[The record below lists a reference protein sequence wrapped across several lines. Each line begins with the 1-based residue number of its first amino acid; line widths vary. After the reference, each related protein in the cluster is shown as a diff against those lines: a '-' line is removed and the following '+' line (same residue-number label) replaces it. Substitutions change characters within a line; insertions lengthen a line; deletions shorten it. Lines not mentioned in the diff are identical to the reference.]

1 MNKIAKL
8 IIGVWLLVLVLSVVV
23 TSAVSA
29 ENVLEDTRIVM
40 VIAPDDFNEQELSE
54 PKGIFE
60 AEGAEVMI
68 ASKSKEVAKG
78 MSGGEV
84 KPDISFAEVNTGEY
98 DAIVIVGGI
107 GSREYLW
114 DDEELRA
121 LVKDAYNKDKVVS
134 AICLSPVVL
143 ARAGILKDKECTVF
157 PAPDAVAEVE
167 GSGAI
172 YVDDGVV
179 VSDKII
185 TARGPENAGEFVT
198 AITEVVKGEGE
209 ELAYTPTPVST
220 PTPPIS
226 TPTPEPAGFEAVFA
240 VAGLLAVLY
249 LIRGRRE

>member
-8 IIGVWLLVLVLSVVV
+8 IIVAGLLGLVSMVV
-23 TSAVSA
+23 TSAARA
-29 ENVLEDTRIVM
+29 ENELEGKRILM
-40 VIAPDDFNEQELSE
+40 VIAPDGFNERELSE

-78 MSGGEV
+78 MSGEEV

-107 GSREYLW
+107 GSEQHLW

-121 LVKDAYNKDKVVS
+121 LVKDVYDKNKVVS

-167 GSGAI
+167 SSGAI
-172 YVDDGVV
+172 YVDKGVV
-179 VSDKII
+179 VLDKII
-185 TARGPENAGEFVT
+185 TAKSPEYADDFAT
-198 AITEVVKGEGE
+198 AITEVIAGEGV
-209 ELAYTPTPVST
+209 ELPYTPTPVST
-220 PTPPIS
+220 PTPK
-226 TPTPEPAGFEAVFA
+226 PAGFEAVFA

>member
-8 IIGVWLLVLVLSVVV
+8 IIVAGLLVLVSMVV
-23 TSAVSA
+23 TSAARA
-29 ENVLEDTRIVM
+29 EKELEGKRILM
-40 VIAPDDFNEQELSE
+40 VIAPDGFNERELSE

-78 MSGGEV
+78 MSGEEV

-121 LVKDAYNKDKVVS
+121 LVKDVYDKNKAVS

-157 PAPDAVAEVE
+157 KTAESKNE
-167 GSGAI
+167 LIKNGAS
-172 YVDDGVV
+172 YVDEGVV

-185 TARGPENAGEFVT
+185 TAQSPENAVDFAT
-198 AITEVVKGEGE
+198 TITEVIAGEGE
-209 ELAYTPTPVST
+209 ELLYTPTPVST
-220 PTPPIS
+220 PTPK
-226 TPTPEPAGFEAVFA
+226 PAGFEAIFA